1 MALLRAMHER
11 RGRGEGRL
19 AVAHFNH
26 RLRGG
31 QSDADEQFVVELCG
45 SLGLDCHV
53 GRAEGT
59 PIESAGDGLE
69 ATARAGRYAFLR
81 QTAERI
87 HARYVVT
94 AHTADDQA
102 ETILHHVMR
111 GTGLAGLEGIARV
124 LPLGPA
130 VSLVRPLLDASR
142 AEVIDYLSS
151 LDQPFCQDATN
162 DDWQFTRNRIRHELL
177 PLLARDYSPGVVA
190 ALVRLGALARDAQDV
205 LEAVG
210 EASLDRS
217 LVESDAARLVLD
229 CRALDAEHRHVV
241 REMLIAAWRRQVCA
255 S

>member
-1 MALLRAMHER
+1 
-11 RGRGEGRL
+11 
-19 AVAHFNH
+19 
-26 RLRGG
+26 
-31 QSDADEQFVVELCG
+31 
-45 SLGLDCHV
+45 
-53 GRAEGT
+53 
-59 PIESAGDGLE
+59 
-69 ATARAGRYAFLR
+69 
-81 QTAERI
+81 
-87 HARYVVT
+87 
-94 AHTADDQA
+94 
-102 ETILHHVMR
+102 
-111 GTGLAGLEGIARV
+111 
-124 LPLGPA
+124 

-241 REMLIAAWRRQVCA
+241 REMLIAAWRRQAWPLQAMGSAEWNLLADMALSVQSPDTA
-255 S
+255 NIRKQVLPGAITAERRGERLVLQKNAIVSPH